1 VGTFGRSFVSLIVAL
16 AVGVVVFP
24 ANAAGAGGSTQP
36 CAAGQALESL
46 GRLSSAEAAYTREL
60 ANPASITCAVA
71 GLKRLGV
78 GDRSCVY
85 AAALARDGER
95 QAAHSAYLQ
104 VLAVDPSSPCANDGV
119 AATSAPSTTSIWT
132 TAGNI
137 AKDAGYAVGA
147 ILLALLLVGVAILLL
162 LQIQTRTPW
171 LRDRWPA
178 KKIRRPIFSVEPL
191 TDTGTDPLGSAVAG
205 LIRGRV
211 TWRTDRFGLNL
222 VSGQAGVASAF
233 SGLGDISS
241 EAKAAVAVVEFL
253 TALLPRRRFQL
264 TGQLQPRGE
273 EGVGISLELSQNGDA
288 EALTSLWAASFH
300 LSGAPNPNAYQHL
313 AVACAAWVDIWMTKA
328 LDGGGLLTG
337 DPQSWA
343 FFRSGVDAQR
353 LGDRKRAQ
361 VMYEQALAADGTNS
375 GALANLGIICRRARL
390 YEDAKDYLERAL
402 QPTQGGTMAAHLE
415 PDENPDWYR
424 IKYQVAA
431 LYTNW
436 AVDSE
441 GIKKENR
448 AERAATAAMELATK
462 TLDMLA
468 RLAKGGR
475 GQGKAPRAYLQDTL
489 RPFLEGTIEPSA
501 LTLLA
506 GTVSP
511 LPERSAQWPGERPT
525 REAVTASLAANGR
538 DPSNKIDPWQLIA
551 YVERGPNRP
560 PETQFN
566 LACFY
571 TRAGDLTTASRRLL
585 RSVRETQRQERQ
597 RLVDVALI
605 DPVLRP
611 LLDKRP
617 GIKAKLYEMLDT
629 KAPFPDVD
637 ELTRHFDR
645 QDRTISHFQS
655 LGYAVM
661 WSVDTSD
668 IDLTASKDSQILLIR
683 LPGPEPSRDPVAS
696 VSGMVQSFEKR
707 HPGVKQDPAV
717 KHVKASMVLPAINDY
732 SPDALATARD
742 RGMEVLIDTGH
753 GFESLDGA

>member
-1 VGTFGRSFVSLIVAL
+1 MRLSAHWLVTFFLVAAAAWGSAAL
-16 AVGVVVFP
+16 P
-24 ANAAGAGGSTQP
+24 ATALGAGGSEP
-36 CAAGQALESL
+36 SCAYATALQ
-46 GRLSSAEAAYTREL
+46 
-60 ANPASITCAVA
+60 
-71 GLKRLGV
+71 K
-78 GDRSCVY
+78 
-85 AAALARDGER
+85 DGER
-95 QAAHSAYLQ
+95 ALAHSAYLQ
-104 VLAVDPSSPCANDGV
+104 VLASDPSSPCANSGV
-119 AATSAPSTTSIWT
+119 VATAAPSTSSVWTS
-132 TAGNI
+132 AGDI
-137 AKDAGYAVGA
+137 AKNAAYVVGA
-147 ILLALLLVGVAILLL
+147 IVLALLLACIAVLLW

-178 KKIRRPIFSVEPL
+178 HLIRRPVFSVEPL
-191 TDTGTDPLGSAVAG
+191 TDAGTDSLGSAVAG

-233 SGLGDISS
+233 SGLGDVSS
-241 EAKAAVAVVEFL
+241 EAKAAVAVITVL

-264 TGQLQPRGE
+264 SGQLQPAGE

-300 LSGAPNPNAYQHL
+300 LSGAPNPNAYQNL
-313 AVACAAWVDIWMTKA
+313 AVACAAWADIWMTKA
-328 LDGGGLLTG
+328 VDGAGLLTN

-361 VMYEQALAADGTNS
+361 VLYEQALAVDGTNI
-375 GALANLGIICRRARL
+375 GALANLGIICRRGRQ
-390 YEDAKDYLERAL
+390 YEDARDYLERAL
-402 QPTQGGTMAAHLE
+402 EPIEGPGMAPHLQ

-424 IKYQVAA
+424 IKYQIAA

-436 AVDSE
+436 AVDGE
-441 GIKKENR
+441 PGANR
-448 AERAATAAMELATK
+448 EKRSARAADEAYALATT
-462 TLDMLA
+462 TLDVLT
-468 RLAKGGR
+468 RLDGSR
-475 GQGKAPRAYLQDTL
+475 RTQGQAPRAYLQDTL
-489 RPFLEGTIEPSA
+489 RPFLQGTIEPSA

-506 GTVSP
+506 GSVSP
-511 LPERSAQWPGERPT
+511 LAPRPVDWPGERPT
-525 REAVTASLAANGR
+525 REDIRAALAAKR
-538 DPSNKIDPWQLIA
+538 IDPWQLIA
-551 YVERGPNRP
+551 YVEKGPHRP

-611 LLDKRP
+611 LLEKRP
-617 GIKAKLYEMLDT
+617 GLKAKLYEMVDA

-637 ELTRHFDR
+637 ELAQHFDR

-661 WSVDTSD
+661 WNVDTSD
-668 IDLTASKDSQILLIR
+668 IDLTASKGSQVMLIR
-683 LPGPEPSRDPVAS
+683 LPDPEQPRDAVTSA
-696 VSGMVQSFEKR
+696 SGMVRSFEQQHAEVR
-707 HPGVKQDPAV
+707 HVQ
-717 KHVKASMVLPAINDY
+717 ASMVLPAVNDF
-732 SPDALATARD
+732 SPDALENARH
-742 RGMEVLIDTGH
+742 RGMEVLLDTGH
-753 GFESLDGA
+753 GFEKLPDDDVTPAQPEPAAPA